1 MGTTTP
7 GNDSSK
13 GSQPAGAKRPHMA
26 LVAAG
31 AVAVVAIAFVG
42 FTLVLGKRPSTE
54 PAPPVTTTQAGTVAT
69 PDPSGTTATN
79 SNPSLPFTVSGV
91 DASAEVAEVGSAP
104 AATLSGEWAFGGDYA
119 EIGSVPVDAQ
129 TVFGS
134 ATGTPND
141 VSSYAAALIKSDG
154 TLTPLETPERP
165 AGMSFYEPQDGTAS
179 ASGVVWRGSVSSN
192 LPQAGTDN
200 WVVRFW
206 DKATGQART
215 LGTAES
221 LNGTKETPTAPGDV
235 VPTANDENAYFTS
248 ATKDGNG
255 SWKLSV
261 IALPLDG
268 SGAKTLA
275 DGNYPAAVEGGV
287 LYATDP
293 VNEGAREAPRY
304 ARVARAANSGNGEVL
319 SVSSD
324 GSWGITG
331 LWAAGDKRVICVS
344 SGDVSQGSYLGV
356 WSEDF
361 SRSVAWLHV
370 PTAAVTASAN
380 GSWLV
385 WGAGSQDANSDMY
398 AYRFSDGK
406 LVTLGE
412 APGYS
417 RPAIAADNDTVIVPV
432 VHDATSPVSFRVGG
446 LA

>member
-1 MGTTTP
+1 MGTTAP
-7 GNDSSK
+7 GNNRNK
-13 GSQPAGAKRPHMA
+13 GGRQAAVKRPSWG

-31 AVAVVAIAFVG
+31 AVAVVAIALVAFI
-42 FTLVLGKRPSTE
+42 LVLGKRPSTE
-54 PAPPVTTTQAGTVAT
+54 PSSPATTTQAGTVAT
-69 PDPSGTTATN
+69 SEPSATTATS
-79 SNPSLPFTVSGV
+79 SNPSLPFSVSGV
-91 DASAEVAEVGSAP
+91 DASAEVTEVGSAP
-104 AATLSGEWAFGGDYA
+104 AATLSGEWTFGGDYA
-119 EIGSVPVDAQ
+119 EIGSAPVDAQ

-134 ATGTPND
+134 ASGTPDD

-154 TLTPLETPERP
+154 TWTPLETPEKP
-165 AGMSFYEPQDGTAS
+165 TGMSFYEPQDGTTHV
-179 ASGVVWRGSVSSN
+179 SGIVWRGSVSNN

-200 WVVRFW
+200 WVVRSW
-206 DKATGQART
+206 DRATGQART
-215 LGTAES
+215 LATAEA

-235 VPTANDENAYFTS
+235 VPTANDANAYFAS
-248 ATKDGNG
+248 ATKDASG

-268 SGAKTLA
+268 SGARVLA
-275 DGNYPAAVEGGV
+275 DGNYPAAVEDGV
-287 LYATDP
+287 LYAANP
-293 VNEGAREAPRY
+293 VNDGAREAPRY
-304 ARVARAANSGNGEVL
+304 ARVARSADSGNSEVL

-324 GSWGITG
+324 GNWGITG
-331 LWAAGDKRVICVS
+331 LWAAGDKRVVCVS
-344 SGDVSQGSYLGV
+344 SGDASQGSYLGV

-361 SRSVAWLHV
+361 AKSVAWLRV
-370 PTAAVTASAN
+370 PTAAVTASVN
-380 GSWLV
+380 GSWFV